1 MDTET
6 MTETNDQAGGHIA
19 HTAIAVRHAADA
31 VRATSTLMHI
41 MLAELHDSKIW
52 SLIVRKNAG
61 PKTPDST

>member
-1 MDTET
+1 MDTEK
-6 MTETNDQAGGHIA
+6 MTETNNQTAGHIA
-19 HTAIAVRHAADA
+19 HTAIAVGHAADA

-61 PKTPDST
+61 PETHDGT